1 MKGLN
6 WKGGRPASLTVLV
19 VAVLVAL
26 GCASAPAAKSAAA
39 DPAPKAPA
47 WTMETPAPS
56 GGNTYFVGYADGS
69 ADAEAKATE
78 NATAGMITEIM
89 RYIGVTITA
98 ESSATAKSTLDTFEA
113 DLVQTVTQSSS
124 GRVSGFQIAEK
135 YVAKS
140 ASGVT
145 VYLLGRY
152 ATKDLEAEKRRIAAV
167 FQEKLD
173 AVAVPE
179 AEGQALSAAG
189 DAIGA
194 ARKFIEAAAAAAGS
208 GIENADIKFERNI
221 NSAKAAL
228 AKVSIEK
235 LNDRLQASPG
245 QPFAEPFRAL
255 VKADGRP
262 LAKVAVLVGYQA
274 RLANG
279 RMTTKSVTLLSGD
292 TGEIAF
298 AHPSA
303 DFVGKAVLTMRLDLS
318 AATEPLYGISD
329 RFGSM
334 VAGLEDA
341 ISDKRASFEYTVV
354 SLARGIPTAVLVAD
368 ADSAGAVSVGITSS
382 ALLQTLSKNGFKV
395 SAAPLAAAVVASQ
408 DDAAILAAARSA
420 LAGKAER
427 FAYGLSQV
435 VSVKDD
441 RGQKIATVSV
451 EVKVVDLADGRLLYS
466 AVKQVPAVGASEKAA
481 VDAARRQL
489 GQKTIGEDMAAQLP

>member
-1 MKGLN
+1 MGGSRALWTGL
-6 WKGGRPASLTVLV
+6 AVFALV
-19 VAVLVAL
+19 FL
-26 GCASAPAAKSAAA
+26 GCASAPQAKSAPADAA
-39 DPAPKAPA
+39 EKAPA

-69 ADAEAKATE
+69 EGGEAKATE

-113 DLVQTVTQSSS
+113 DLVQTVKQSSTS
-124 GRVSGFQIAEK
+124 RVSGFQIAEK

-179 AEGQALSAAG
+179 AEGKELLAAG

-228 AKVSIEK
+228 AKVAIEK
-235 LNDRLQASPG
+235 RNDRLQAAPG
-245 QPFAEPFRAL
+245 QAFAEPFRA
-255 VKADGRP
+255 VVRADGRP
-262 LAKVAVLVGYQA
+262 LAKAAVLVGYQS

-279 RMTTKSVTLLSGD
+279 RMTTKSTTLLTD
-292 TGEIAF
+292 DAGEIAF
-298 AHPSA
+298 EHPSP

-318 AATEPLYGISD
+318 AATEPLYGVSD
-329 RFGSM
+329 RFSAM

-341 ISDKRASFEYTVV
+341 IADKRASFEYTVV
-354 SLARGIPTAVLVAD
+354 SLARSIPTAVLVAD
-368 ADSAGAVSVGITSS
+368 ADGAGALAIGITSS

-395 SAAPLAAAVVASQ
+395 SAAPMPAALIAVG
-408 DDAAILAAARSA
+408 DDAAILAAAKAA
-420 LAGKAER
+420 LAGKADR
-427 FAYGLSQV
+427 LAYGVSRV

-451 EVKVVDLADGRLLYS
+451 EVKVVDLADGRILYS
-466 AVKQVPAVGASEKAA
+466 SVKQVPAVGASEKAA